1 MIDRALFA
9 VAGLVAFC
17 LSLTAPES
25 PAAEQFDL
33 GRSALDRSFPLP
45 EALSLENRQT
55 FFFST
60 SFGWMQPTRDFLPTF
75 SSSQPRSVGLAK
87 ESGKNWIEREVDLR
101 APSRI
106 HVGGEI
112 GFLYGRSTGT
122 YGFEYERGYV
132 IGELGNEW
140 FLLRVGTSYD
150 RTKWNVPRGGR

>member
-17 LSLTAPES
+17 FSLTPSETL
-25 PAAEQFDL
+25 AAEQFDL

-45 EALSLENRQT
+45 ESLSLENRET

-60 SFGWMQPTRDFLPTF
+60 SFGWVQPTRDFLPSFNLT
-75 SSSQPRSVGLAK
+75 QPRSTRLAR
-87 ESGKNWIEREVDLR
+87 ESGKDWIESEVDLR

>member
-1 MIDRALFA
+1 MR
-9 VAGLVAFC
+9 
-17 LSLTAPES
+17 
-25 PAAEQFDL
+25 
-33 GRSALDRSFPLP
+33 
-45 EALSLENRQT
+45 
-55 FFFST
+55 
-60 SFGWMQPTRDFLPTF
+60 
-75 SSSQPRSVGLAK
+75 
-87 ESGKNWIEREVDLR
+87 DLR

>member
-1 MIDRALFA
+1 MIDRALLA

-17 LSLTAPES
+17 LSLTAPEA
-25 PAAEQFDL
+25 PAVEQFDL
-33 GRSALDRSFPLP
+33 GRSEDRPFPLP
-45 EALSLENRQT
+45 ESLSLENRET

-60 SFGWMQPTRDFLPTF
+60 SFGWMQPARGFLPTLNP
-75 SSSQPRSVGLAK
+75 SQPRRVGLAK
-87 ESGKNWIEREVDLR
+87 DTGKNWIESEVDLR